1 MFINCESNEPVV
13 ASVIAASAIVV
24 AESSNARVTS
34 RQLFADLR
42 EGRAPESLFRQVS
55 VNSPEEI
62 EMESVSFQDFQEAKF
77 NFELELSATSLAI
90 VSIIAC
96 VNSLVAPMSSI
107 SYTVPETPVLDMFI
121 NCVSG
126 LAIVGVT
133 EPLALP
139 WVALGTVT
147 PFILGY
153 RVLGGEVVASN
164 APDFIATT
172 VSRTETFEMTMM
184 GAGKSVPEHMLT

>member
-1 MFINCESNEPVV
+1 MLRYRFT
-13 ASVIAASAIVV
+13 SAHHGHPGI
-24 AESSNARVTS
+24 
-34 RQLFADLR
+34 
-42 EGRAPESLFRQVS
+42 
-55 VNSPEEI
+55 
-62 EMESVSFQDFQEAKF
+62 
-77 NFELELSATSLAI
+77 
-90 VSIIAC
+90 SI
-96 VNSLVAPMSSI
+96 L
-107 SYTVPETPVLDMFI
+107 
-121 NCVSG
+121 SG

-164 APDFIATT
+164 APEFIATT

-184 GAGKSVPEHMLT
+184 SAGKSVPEHSRVVPNLACLKSIRYLWTWVIKIKFSLLKILKTDTLHFYFFFRARCSKWKTRVQLRS